1 MSACFLCLLR
11 KCVDTFWAVD
21 NFSLNPV
28 VAAMTA
34 EPKGKKGGKSKG
46 KTKGLVKG
54 KVLAKGKGVAPT
66 EPAKK
71 PTADGINKDEEVAAT
86 LPDTPTPATPTSPAV
101 QSPSTLAVVPN
112 EQKTADKG
120 KGNHAEGKGN
130 KGDTRS
136 KGGTVSKGDT
146 GNKGEKGSSDKG
158 NTKGSKGKKG
168 NKGKK
173 GPAATGGSK
182 GDAYTGN
189 KGQGKNDEPGKGKGS
204 GELATPPRQ
213 PEVGRF
219 FSSAFIYELFWSGPK
234 HTQQHYSSTSCFE
247 AWYMCYRAACGYIFG
262 ITHVCRIYALIYDL
276 RIYVH
281 TEYIVDQSLLP
292 CKTSTINI
300 YLVFSRPP
308 RRSDTSVSML
318 SDGRGPV
325 PMEPVAVPDQEG
337 RYKRVGTSKWKTKHQ
352 KMCFNFQ

>member
-66 EPAKK
+66 EPAAK
-71 PTADGINKDEEVAAT
+71 PTAGGINKDEEVAAT

-101 QSPSTLAVVPN
+101 QSPALAVVSN
-112 EQKTADKG
+112 EKSTADTG
-120 KGNHAEGKGN
+120 KGNQEGKGN
-130 KGDTRS
+130 KGDTGS
-136 KGGTVSKGDT
+136 KGGTVSK

-158 NTKGSKGKKG
+158 STKGSKGKQG

-173 GPAATGGSK
+173 GLAATGGSK

-204 GELATPPRQ
+204 GEPLATPPRQ

-219 FSSAFIYELFWSGPK
+219 FLVLLYMNYFGQDQNTP
-234 HTQQHYSSTSCFE
+234 SST
-247 AWYMCYRAACGYIFG
+247 
-262 ITHVCRIYALIYDL
+262 T
-276 RIYVH
+276 
-281 TEYIVDQSLLP
+281 P
-292 CKTSTINI
+292 
-300 YLVFSRPP
+300 RPP
-308 RRSDTSVSML
+308 ALRHGICVIVQLAGIFS
-318 SDGRGPV
+318 
-325 PMEPVAVPDQEG
+325 E
-337 RYKRVGTSKWKTKHQ
+337 
-352 KMCFNFQ
+352 